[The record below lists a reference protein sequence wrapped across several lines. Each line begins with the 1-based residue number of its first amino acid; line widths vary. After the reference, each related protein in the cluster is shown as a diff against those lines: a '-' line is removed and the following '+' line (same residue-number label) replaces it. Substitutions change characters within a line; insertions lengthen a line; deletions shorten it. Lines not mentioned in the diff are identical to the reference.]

1 MDNISLWLSLCG
13 VPNIGNSIIKRLI
26 IRFKTPEKVI
36 NSPVFELMKIK
47 GISCKTAEKIQKS
60 RIISDNI
67 KRELDLAEKHG
78 YKIITLLARDYP
90 GLLREI
96 HDPPPYLYISGSLAY
111 TDKNI
116 AVVGSRNAGDY
127 GISVAKQ
134 FAYDLACSNF
144 TVVSGM
150 AAGVDTAAHTGAIS
164 AGKRTIA
171 VLGSGLL
178 KIYPAVNH
186 DLFYKISENGAV
198 VSEFSLNTL
207 PKPYNFPKRNRIIAG
222 MSLGT
227 VVVCASEK
235 SGALITARLAQEEN
249 REVFAVPGSVNSLRS
264 RGSHALIKQG
274 AKLAEDA
281 QDILEELGMYCE
293 KSALACSSGKKHGNL
308 YDKLSL
314 DERELLKAMDV
325 YPVHL
330 DEIVKKVEMPVHKL
344 SGLLLKLEIKGLV
357 KQSFGKLFSLSE
369 DVKIG

>member
-1 MDNISLWLSLCG
+1 MDNISLWLSLCS
-13 VPNIGNSIIKRLI
+13 VSNIGSSIIKRLI

-36 NSPVFELMKIK
+36 NSSVSELMKFK

-67 KRELDLAEKHG
+67 KRELDLIKKHG
-78 YKIITLLARDYP
+78 YKIITLLDKDYP
-90 GLLREI
+90 ELLREI
-96 HDPPPYLYISGSLAY
+96 YDPPPYLYVSGTLAH

-116 AVVGSRNAGDY
+116 AVVGSRSAGDY
-127 GISVAKQ
+127 GISVAKHLSR
-134 FAYDLACSNF
+134 DLAYLNF

-150 AAGVDTAAHTGAIS
+150 AAGVDTAAHNGAIS
-164 AGKRTIA
+164 ANKRTIA

-178 KIYPAVNH
+178 KIYPAVNY

-198 VSEFSLNTL
+198 VSEFPVNI
-207 PKPYNFPKRNRIIAG
+207 PPRPYNFPKRNRIISG

-235 SGALITARLAQEEN
+235 SGALITARLAQEQN

-264 RGSHALIKQG
+264 RGTHALIKQG
-274 AKLAEDA
+274 AKLVEDVR
-281 QDILEELGMYCE
+281 DILEELNTSCE
-293 KSALACSSGKKHGNL
+293 VPVLAQKNEKKQKKL

-314 DERELLKAMDV
+314 EERDLLIAMDV
-325 YPVHL
+325 YPVHI
-330 DEIVKKVEMPVHKL
+330 DEIVKKVDMPVYKL

-357 KQSFGKLFSLSE
+357 TQSFGKLFSLSK
-369 DVKIG
+369 DIKIG